1 MLQDKLRVFL
11 FPVFA
16 YFTRN
21 EGCIFSTF
29 EHFDLNVTSGNK
41 IFHLVTEGN
50 FSTRRSWLTNGMA
63 GRAELDRERGFGAK
77 CKSLSKSTIR
87 F

>member
-11 FPVFA
+11 FSVFA

-21 EGCIFSTF
+21 EGCIFSTS

-41 IFHLVTEGN
+41 IFHLMTEGN
-50 FSTRRSWLTNGMA
+50 FSTRRSGSRT
-63 GRAELDRERGFGAK
+63 GRAELDRGRGFGSK

>member
-1 MLQDKLRVFL
+1 MLQDQLRVFL

-41 IFHLVTEGN
+41 IFHLMTEGN
-50 FSTRRSWLTNGMA
+50 VSTRRSGSRTALL
-63 GRAELDRERGFGAK
+63 AEQNWIGDAVLAPNANH
-77 CKSLSKSTIR
+77 
-87 F
+87 